1 MTTKGELEE
10 AYDSL
15 DDQYIDL
22 SRRYQKLL
30 KDYNNLIFYLQIN
43 KSESYSAWLDSKLST
58 TEE

>member
-15 DDQYIDL
+15 DDQYTDL
-22 SRRYQKLL
+22 SRRYQELL
-30 KDYNNLIFYLQIN
+30 KIYNNLLSYLQTN